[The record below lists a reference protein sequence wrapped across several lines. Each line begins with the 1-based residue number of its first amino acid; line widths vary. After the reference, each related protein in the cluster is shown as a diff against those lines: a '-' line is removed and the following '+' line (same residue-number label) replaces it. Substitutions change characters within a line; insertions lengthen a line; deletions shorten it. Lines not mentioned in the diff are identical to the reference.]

1 MAHYCKIC
9 GQYEENTDWND
20 EYTKMLDEQQL
31 CFTCNHWRQQHEW
44 DKERGEHNWAVVEGH
59 HYVLEEA
66 APEESP
72 FKGFG
77 GHKVIV
83 KFFDGTVKECSNLWH
98 QGEIHNPYWK
108 NLMPNNAEID
118 WNV

>member
-44 DKERGEHNWAVVEGH
+44 DKERGEHNWAVVGGH
-59 HYVLEEA
+59 HYVL
-66 APEESP
+66 APHKDS
-72 FKGFG
+72 GFRG
-77 GHKVIV
+77 FYGRMVTV
-83 KFFDGTVKECSNLWH
+83 KFNDGTVKQCDNLWH
-98 QGEIHNPYWK
+98 QGEIHNPYWRE
-108 NLMPNNAEID
+108 LMPDNAEID
-118 WNV
+118 W

>member
-44 DKERGEHNWAVVEGH
+44 DKERGEHNWAVVDGH
-59 HYVLEEA
+59 HYVLEDP

-77 GHKVIV
+77 GHKVTV

-98 QGEIHNPYWK
+98 QGEILNPYWK